1 MTGDGWLVT
10 RKSGPTRRRSQE
22 DKGRISSRAFRVEAF
37 SISHANKNGAR
48 YRYYLRRKDMERL
61 SLPVH
66 RVPAGK
72 IEKLVID
79 QLRKHSGTSWDTA
92 LPSRE
97 TVLQY
102 IKKVRVYLDRIVID
116 FADIDEPVREMKG
129 LRQGTCSAAD

>member
-1 MTGDGWLVT
+1 M
-10 RKSGPTRRRSQE
+10 
-22 DKGRISSRAFRVEAF
+22 
-37 SISHANKNGAR
+37 
-48 YRYYLRRKDMERL
+48 

-102 IKKVRVYLDRIVID
+102 IKKVRVYLDRIVI
-116 FADIDEPVREMKG
+116 VCRH
-129 LRQGTCSAAD
+129 R